1 MLCTENKMERDRER
15 DVEYW
20 EKKKGVFREEKCAL
34 ESESVSILRQ
44 SLNHITPSTLG
55 QREYKLL

>member
-1 MLCTENKMERDRER
+1 MLCTENKMERDREMWSIGKR
-15 DVEYW
+15 
-20 EKKKGVFREEKCAL
+20 KKGVLREEKCAL
-34 ESESVSILRQ
+34 GSESVSILRQ